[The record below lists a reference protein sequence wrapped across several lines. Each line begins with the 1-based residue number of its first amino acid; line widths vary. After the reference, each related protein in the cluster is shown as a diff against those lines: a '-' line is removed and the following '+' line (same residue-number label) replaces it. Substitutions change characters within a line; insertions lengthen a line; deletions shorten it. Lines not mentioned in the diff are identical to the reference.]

1 MRNEPKSTIINKI
14 IKDKKYKSYLEIGY
28 QLGVNFD
35 RIKCK
40 YKHAV
45 DPEPMKFCD
54 DLSNITSDVFF
65 DNNKDTWDIILIDGS
80 HLCEQVRQDII
91 NASKHLSKNGCIVL
105 HDVLP
110 QLESHQ
116 TRGITA
122 EAWCG
127 DTWRAYVGLINSYNN
142 ISHETFNTDFGVAVI
157 YPNGTI
163 YDGRFENLSMSFND
177 FLQSRDVLLNIK

>member
-1 MRNEPKSTIINKI
+1 MRKEPKSTIINKI
-14 IKDKKYKSYLEIGY
+14 IKEKKFRKYLEIGY

-35 RIKCK
+35 KIKCK

-45 DPEPMKFCD
+45 DPSPMKFCD
-54 DLSNITSDVFF
+54 DLSNVTSDVFF
-65 DNNKDTWDIILIDGS
+65 EYNKDTWDIILIDGS

-91 NASKHLSKNGCIVL
+91 NASKHLSKNGCIIL

-110 QLESHQ
+110 QLEAHQ
-116 TRGITA
+116 TREPSA

-127 DTWRAYVGLINSYNN
+127 DVWRTYLGLINNHNN
-142 ISHETFNTDFGVAVI
+142 LGHITHNTDWGVAVI

-163 YDGRFENLSMSFND
+163 YEGEFEDVITSFEEFVQN
-177 FLQSRDVLLNIK
+177 RDILLNIK